1 MTLDATGSGRQGQ
14 GSVFALLRLNPS
26 FRRLFVAHATSRA
39 GDAFNTVALVVLVFQ
54 LTGSGLGV
62 ATTVVF
68 EVVPIIVLGPLA
80 GLLAD
85 RFPRRRLMIAADLA
99 RAALVGVLVASHSWV
114 GLAFGVAFGLSV
126 GSIVFNTASSSLIPD
141 VVSEEQ
147 IVEANT
153 ALWTVAVT
161 AQIVLAPLAGLIIAW
176 AGVGPAFAVNAVS
189 FVISAAM
196 LSRVDAGRRPAAIV
210 GRGWSGVREGIDT
223 VRSSPLLARLAVV
236 QVLASLS
243 AGATSGLLVL
253 LASERLHVG
262 PSGFGVLVAA
272 IGVGAAVG
280 PLVLRRWVR
289 ASDKRWLFG
298 PYAVRG
304 GVDLTLAVISQPVAA
319 AGALAVY
326 GVGTS
331 TGMIAYQSTLQT
343 AVPAEVRGRAF
354 ALYDVLWNA
363 GRLVSLA
370 LGGFLADAVSIQAVY
385 LLGGV
390 LLLAAG
396 AVGLTTQLEPVRKP
410 SS

>member
-1 MTLDATGSGRQGQ
+1 ML
-14 GSVFALLRLNPS
+14 ALLRRNPE

-62 ATTVVF
+62 AATVVF
-68 EVVPIIVLGPLA
+68 EVVPIIVLGPVA

-85 RFPRRRLMIAADLA
+85 RFPRRRLMIIADLA
-99 RAALVGVLVASHSWV
+99 RAALVGVLIVSHNSI

-126 GSIVFNTASSSLIPD
+126 GSIVFNPASSSLIPD
-141 VVSEEQ
+141 VVPKEQ

-153 ALWTVAVT
+153 ALWTVAVA

-176 AGVGPAFAVNAVS
+176 AGVGPAFAVNAASYAV
-189 FVISAAM
+189 SAAR
-196 LSRVDAGRRPAAIV
+196 LSRLNAGRRPAAIV
-210 GRGWSGVREGIDT
+210 VRGWAGVKEGIDT
-223 VRSSPLLARLAVV
+223 VRSNALLARLAVV

-243 AGATSGLLVL
+243 AGATSGLLVV
-253 LASERLHVG
+253 LAAERLHVG

-272 IGVGAAVG
+272 IGVGAAG
-280 PLVLRRWVR
+280 GSLVLKRWVK

-304 GVDLTLAVISQPVAA
+304 AVDLGLAVISQPVAA

-343 AVPAEVRGRAF
+343 TVPAEVRGRAF
-354 ALYDVLWNA
+354 ALYDVLWNS
-363 GRLVSLA
+363 GRLVSLG
-370 LGGFLADAVSIQAVY
+370 LGGLLADAVSIQAVY

-396 AVGLTTQLEPVRKP
+396 SIGITTRLP
-410 SS
+410 SAAE

>member
-1 MTLDATGSGRQGQ
+1 ML
-14 GSVFALLRLNPS
+14 ALLRRNPE

-62 ATTVVF
+62 AATVVF
-68 EVVPIIVLGPLA
+68 DVVPIIVLGPVA

-85 RFPRRRLMIAADLA
+85 RFPRGRLMIIADVA
-99 RAALVGVLVASHSWV
+99 RAALVGVLIVSHNSI

-126 GSIVFNTASSSLIPD
+126 GSIVFNPASSSLIPD
-141 VVSEEQ
+141 VVPEEQ

-153 ALWTVAVT
+153 ALWTVAVA

-176 AGVGPAFAVNAVS
+176 AGVGPAFAVNAASYAV
-189 FVISAAM
+189 SAAL
-196 LSRVDAGRRPAAIV
+196 LSRLNAGRRPAAIV
-210 GRGWSGVREGIDT
+210 VRGWAGVKEGIDT
-223 VRSSPLLARLAVV
+223 VRSNALLARLAVV

-243 AGATSGLLVL
+243 AGATSGLLVV
-253 LASERLHVG
+253 LAAERLHVG

-272 IGVGAAVG
+272 IGVGAAGG
-280 PLVLRRWVR
+280 PLVLKRWVK

-304 GVDLTLAVISQPVAA
+304 AVDLGLAVISQPVAA

-343 AVPAEVRGRAF
+343 TVPAEVRGRAF
-354 ALYDVLWNA
+354 ALYDVLWNS
-363 GRLVSLA
+363 GRLVSLG
-370 LGGFLADAVSIQAVY
+370 LGGLLADAVSIQAVY

-396 AVGLTTQLEPVRKP
+396 SIGITTRLP
-410 SS
+410 SAAE

>member
-1 MTLDATGSGRQGQ
+1 ML
-14 GSVFALLRLNPS
+14 ALLRRNPE

-62 ATTVVF
+62 AATVVF
-68 EVVPIIVLGPLA
+68 EVVPIIVLGPVA

-85 RFPRRRLMIAADLA
+85 RFPRGRLMIIADVA
-99 RAALVGVLVASHSWV
+99 RAALVGVLIVSHNSI

-126 GSIVFNTASSSLIPD
+126 GSIVFNPASSSLIPD
-141 VVSEEQ
+141 VVPEEQ

-153 ALWTVAVT
+153 ALWTVAVA

-176 AGVGPAFAVNAVS
+176 AGVGPAFAVNAASYAV
-189 FVISAAM
+189 SAAL
-196 LSRVDAGRRPAAIV
+196 LSRLNAGRRPAAIV
-210 GRGWSGVREGIDT
+210 VRGWAGVKEGIDT
-223 VRSSPLLARLAVV
+223 VRSNALLARLAVV

-243 AGATSGLLVL
+243 AGATSGLLVV
-253 LASERLHVG
+253 LAAERLHVG

-272 IGVGAAVG
+272 IGVGAAGG
-280 PLVLRRWVR
+280 PLVLKRWVK

-304 GVDLTLAVISQPVAA
+304 AVDLGLAVISQPVAA

-343 AVPAEVRGRAF
+343 TVPAEVRGRAF
-354 ALYDVLWNA
+354 ALYDVLWNS
-363 GRLVSLA
+363 GRLVSLG
-370 LGGFLADAVSIQAVY
+370 LGGLLADAVSIQAVY

-396 AVGLTTQLEPVRKP
+396 SIGITTRLP
-410 SS
+410 SAAE

>member
-1 MTLDATGSGRQGQ
+1 M
-14 GSVFALLRLNPS
+14 FALLRRNPE

-39 GDAFNTVALVVLVFQ
+39 GDAFNTVALVVLVFR

-62 ATTVVF
+62 AATVVF
-68 EVVPIIVLGPLA
+68 EVVPIIVLGPVA

-85 RFPRRRLMIAADLA
+85 RFPRRRLMIIADLA
-99 RAALVGVLVASHSWV
+99 RAALVGVLVVSHTWV

-126 GSIVFNTASSSLIPD
+126 GSIVFNPASSSLIPD
-141 VVSEEQ
+141 VVPEEQ

-153 ALWTVAVT
+153 ALWTVAVA
-161 AQIVLAPLAGLIIAW
+161 AQIVLAPLAGLTIGW
-176 AGVGPAFAVNAVS
+176 AGVGPAFAVNAASYV
-189 FVISAAM
+189 VSAAL
-196 LSRVDAGRRPAAIV
+196 LSRLDAGRRPATIV
-210 GRGWSGVREGIDT
+210 VRGWAGVREGIET
-223 VRSSPLLARLAVV
+223 VRSNALLARLAIV

-243 AGATSGLLVL
+243 AGATSGLLVV

-272 IGVGAAVG
+272 IGVGAAGG
-280 PLVLRRWVR
+280 PLVLRRWVK
-289 ASDKRWLFG
+289 ASDRRWLFG

-304 GVDLTLAVISQPVAA
+304 GVDLALAVISQPVAA

-343 AVPAEVRGRAF
+343 TVPAEVRGRAF
-354 ALYDVLWNA
+354 VLYDVLWNS
-363 GRLVSLA
+363 GRLVSLG
-370 LGGFLADAVSIQAVY
+370 LGGLLADAVSIQAVY

-396 AVGLTTQLEPVRKP
+396 SVGLTTRLP
-410 SS
+410 SAAE

>member
-1 MTLDATGSGRQGQ
+1 ML
-14 GSVFALLRLNPS
+14 ALLRRNPE

-62 ATTVVF
+62 AATVVF
-68 EVVPIIVLGPLA
+68 EVVPIIVLGPVA

-85 RFPRRRLMIAADLA
+85 RFPRRRLMIIADLA
-99 RAALVGVLVASHSWV
+99 RAALVGVLIVSHNSI

-126 GSIVFNTASSSLIPD
+126 GSIVFNPASSSLIPD
-141 VVSEEQ
+141 VVPKEQ

-153 ALWTVAVT
+153 ALWTVAVA

-176 AGVGPAFAVNAVS
+176 AGVGPAFAVNAASYAV
-189 FVISAAM
+189 SAAL
-196 LSRVDAGRRPAAIV
+196 LSRLNAGRRPAAIV
-210 GRGWSGVREGIDT
+210 VRGWAGVKEGIDT
-223 VRSSPLLARLAVV
+223 VRSNALLARLAVV

-243 AGATSGLLVL
+243 AGATSGLLVV
-253 LASERLHVG
+253 LAAERLHVG

-272 IGVGAAVG
+272 IGVGAAGG
-280 PLVLRRWVR
+280 PLVLKRWVK

-304 GVDLTLAVISQPVAA
+304 AVDLGLAVISQPVAA

-343 AVPAEVRGRAF
+343 TVPAEVRGRAF
-354 ALYDVLWNA
+354 ALYDVLWNS
-363 GRLVSLA
+363 GRLVSLG
-370 LGGFLADAVSIQAVY
+370 LGGLLADTVSIQAVY

-396 AVGLTTQLEPVRKP
+396 SIGITTRLP
-410 SS
+410 SAAE